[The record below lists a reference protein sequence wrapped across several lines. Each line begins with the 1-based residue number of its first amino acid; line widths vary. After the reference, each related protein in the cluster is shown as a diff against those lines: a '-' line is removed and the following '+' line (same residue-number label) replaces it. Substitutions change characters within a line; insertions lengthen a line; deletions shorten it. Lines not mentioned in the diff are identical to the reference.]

1 MPTGSPDVTGPQT
14 RVGNRPARLVAALR
28 RPDVALVVAGCVLF
42 AVARIAG
49 AWGRDAIAYPDTNGY
64 RPPPGGL
71 PYSVIDFAGNAPRSW
86 FLPVVYS
93 AMPSDRWIMVL
104 QVAVSILAWIGLA
117 AAVASV
123 CRSPVARVG
132 GAALVLL
139 LGTTPQVA
147 TWDVSLL
154 AESLSISLTA
164 ASVAAWLRFA
174 VSRSWVSG
182 TASVALTAAWLFS
195 RPYQYPYTIGIA
207 ALLVVWAGI
216 GWWRARRRSGADAS
230 EAAPSG
236 RGAWLSPLVLA
247 GVLVVLSGWSMVITA
262 NVDDGYRLRDDRGVA
277 YFTEAFGQNMFKRY
291 LNDPEARAFF
301 EERGLPS
308 TEGLAPSEFPDG
320 FTDDYDKWQVFYAE
334 IRSRPEWMAW
344 LDGPA
349 RSAFS
354 EYVASHPFDVLS
366 DFLDATPRML
376 RSPVLPVYGA
386 PVEVP
391 GSWLGEQ
398 LYFRGDDDALWFG
411 DVQAWLLVAV
421 ALGLAAI
428 ATGRRLRLPV
438 VAVGIVTLG
447 VGGSLFFL
455 SWLGSAYEMV
465 RHGVPAVHLVRIG
478 ALLLVVAA
486 ADALLTRPDRDE
498 GASGALDR
506 SEDTRSAGSTD
517 KTPGAEGT
525 AATDSSG
532 SLALP

>member
-1 MPTGSPDVTGPQT
+1 MSTGSPDVTGRPT
-14 RVGNRPARLVAALR
+14 PVGDRSARLLASLR
-28 RPDVALVVAGCVLF
+28 RPDIALVVAGCALYAVLRIV
-42 AVARIAG
+42 AV
-49 AWGRDAIAYPDTNGY
+49 WGRDPIAYPDTNGY
-64 RPPPGGL
+64 RPPEGGL
-71 PYSVIDFAGNAPRSW
+71 PYSVIDLAGHAPRSW

-104 QVAVSILAWIGLA
+104 QVAVSILAWIALA
-117 AAVASV
+117 LAVASV

-132 GAALVLL
+132 GAAFVLL
-139 LGTTPQVA
+139 LGITPQVT

-164 ASVAAWLRFA
+164 ASVAAWLRYA
-174 VSRSWVSG
+174 VTRSSVSG
-182 TASVALTAAWLFS
+182 TAAVALTAAWLFS
-195 RPYQYPYTIGIA
+195 RPYQYPYTLGIA
-207 ALLVVWAGI
+207 ALLVLWAAF
-216 GWWRARRRSGADAS
+216 GWWRSRRTSEERAPGDDTAPGATTTS
-230 EAAPSG
+230 SPPRG
-236 RGAWLSPLVLA
+236 RAAWLSPLVLA
-247 GVLVVLSGWSMVITA
+247 IVLVALSGWSMVITA

-301 EERGLPS
+301 QERGMPS
-308 TEGLAPSEFPDG
+308 TEGLTPSEFPDG

-354 EYVASHPFDVLS
+354 EYVASHPLDVLS

-391 GSWLGEQ
+391 GAWVAQQ
-398 LYFRGDDDALWFG
+398 LWFRGDDDALWFG
-411 DVQAWLLVAV
+411 DVQVWLLVAIGLGV
-421 ALGLAAI
+421 AAV
-428 ATGRRLRLPV
+428 ATGRRPRLPV
-438 VAVGIVTLG
+438 VVVGIVTLG

-465 RHGVPAVHLVRIG
+465 RHGVPAVQLVRIG
-478 ALLLVVAA
+478 ALVLVVAT
-486 ADALLTRPDRDE
+486 ADALLSRPAERTRASTARE
-498 GASGALDR
+498 LARAGA
-506 SEDTRSAGSTD
+506 
-517 KTPGAEGT
+517 P
-525 AATDSSG
+525 AA
-532 SLALP
+532 P

>member
-1 MPTGSPDVTGPQT
+1 MPTGSPVVTGRPNLLGERST
-14 RVGNRPARLVAALR
+14 RLLARFR
-28 RPDVALVVAGCVLF
+28 RPDTALVAVGCALF
-42 AVARIAG
+42 AVARIVAV
-49 AWGRDAIAYPDTNGY
+49 WGRDPIAYPDTNGY
-64 RPPPGGL
+64 RPPDGGL
-71 PYSVIDFAGNAPRSW
+71 PYSVIDLAGNAPRSW

-104 QVAVSILAWIGLA
+104 QVAVSILAWIALA
-117 AAVASV
+117 VVVASA

-132 GAALVLL
+132 GAMLVLL

-164 ASVAAWLRFA
+164 ASVAAWLRYA
-174 VSRSWVSG
+174 VTRSWLPGCV
-182 TASVALTAAWLFS
+182 AVALTAAWLFS
-195 RPYQYPYTIGIA
+195 RPYQYPYTLGIA
-207 ALLVVWAGI
+207 ALLVLWAAF
-216 GWWRARRRSGADAS
+216 GWWRARRGARDLADAES
-230 EAAPSG
+230 PSDGGVDPRPTRSAPSG
-236 RGAWLSPLVLA
+236 RAAWLSPLVLA

-262 NVDDGYRLRDDRGVA
+262 NVDDGYRLRDGRGVA

-308 TEGLAPSEFPDG
+308 TEGLTPSEFPDG

-334 IRSRPEWMAW
+334 IRARPEWMAW

-354 EYVASHPFDVLS
+354 EYVASHPFDVLD

-391 GSWLGEQ
+391 GAWLGEQ
-398 LYFRGDDDALWFG
+398 LFFRGDDGALWFG
-411 DVQAWLLVAV
+411 DLHTWLLVAV
-421 ALGLAAI
+421 GLGVAGAI
-428 ATGRRLRLPV
+428 TGRRPRLPV
-438 VAVGIVTLG
+438 VVVGIVTVG
-447 VGGSLFFL
+447 VGASLFFL

-465 RHGVPAVHLVRIG
+465 RHGVPAVQLMRVG
-478 ALLLVVAA
+478 ALLLVVAT
-486 ADALLTRPDRDE
+486 ADALLSRPVERQDAAAAE
-498 GASGALDR
+498 ELDR
-506 SEDTRSAGSTD
+506 TR
-517 KTPGAEGT
+517 TP
-525 AATDSSG
+525 
-532 SLALP
+532 ALP